1 MIKRALST
9 IKKSSSVII
18 TDNAWSKMIK
28 ISDTQKMFR
37 FIFSASSG
45 GCNGYNYKL
54 GLINDTEYEQLINTQ
69 TKNIKL
75 TIFKKDNN
83 ELIVDPVSEFLLLGT
98 TIDYIPED
106 YSKSI
111 FENKFV
117 FMPNKTLASSCG
129 CGISFTPK

>member
-9 IKKSSSVII
+9 IKNSSSVII

-28 ISDTQKMFR
+28 ISDTQKTFR

-54 GLINDTEYEQLINTQ
+54 GLINDTEYEKLINTQ

-83 ELIVDPVSEFLLLGT
+83 ELVIDPVSEFLLLGT
-98 TIDYIPED
+98 TI
-106 YSKSI
+106 
-111 FENKFV
+111 
-117 FMPNKTLASSCG
+117 
-129 CGISFTPK
+129 